1 MLEELAALYSSQYG
15 TWGLSSE
22 RPFQP
27 IRLSARLIQ
36 RWLVHAE
43 SRLAYASSDGKT
55 VGYAV
60 AVQPKV
66 AGLGV
71 ISWVTQLVVH
81 VDHRRRDV
89 GKRLLYSIWEFSDHF
104 AWGLVTANPYAV
116 RALEKATRRRCDPH
130 CIVRHHERLLTLGE
144 TYVPYLHAGTECAVG
159 NEESPINTEF
169 FIDHTELPYMLKDV
183 TKPDVPWPLGR
194 IPEGWEWFAFTF
206 RDHKEIGL
214 SGTEIEAMMR
224 TSDEVA
230 KRAYSRMR
238 LDASHRWAQYTPAEV
253 QFIIRECKLA
263 AGRTALDI
271 GCGSGRHVFGLA
283 KHGVLATGV
292 DYLSEAIDER
302 SAAAVGEPN
311 AAFLLGDARDL
322 NLGQT
327 FDAVLCLYDV
337 IGSFAD
343 EAENQR
349 ILQSIRRHLRSG
361 GRALLS
367 V

>member
-1 MLEELAALYSSQYG
+1 M
-15 TWGLSSE
+15 
-22 RPFQP
+22 
-27 IRLSARLIQ
+27 
-36 RWLVHAE
+36 
-43 SRLAYASSDGKT
+43 
-55 VGYAV
+55 
-60 AVQPKV
+60 
-66 AGLGV
+66 
-71 ISWVTQLVVH
+71 
-81 VDHRRRDV
+81 
-89 GKRLLYSIWEFSDHF
+89 
-104 AWGLVTANPYAV
+104 
-116 RALEKATRRRCDPH
+116 
-130 CIVRHHERLLTLGE
+130 RHHERLLTLGE

-183 TKPDVPWPLGR
+183 TKPDVPWPLGG

-206 RDHKEIGL
+206 RDQKEIGL
-214 SGTEIEAMMR
+214 SGTGIEAMMR

-283 KHGVLATGV
+283 KQGVLATGV

-349 ILQSIRRHLRSG
+349 ILRSIRRHLRSG

-367 V
+367 VMNLELTYRRARHLFSLQKEPNRLLDLPSSDTMEATGNVFNRDYYMIDEMTDIVYRKEQFTKGTELLSNSSSATVDIEGPRSSRCA

>member
-1 MLEELAALYSSQYG
+1 MSDAQEYVYQWIHGGFVGTELLEELAALYSSQYG

-43 SRLAYASSDGKT
+43 SRLAYASSDGKI

-206 RDHKEIGL
+206 RDQKEIGL

-230 KRAYSRMR
+230 KRAYSAMR

-253 QFIIRECKLA
+253 QFIIRECKLGL
-263 AGRTALDI
+263 AGRLSTLGAVPADTCSALP
-271 GCGSGRHVFGLA
+271 SKASSPLA
-283 KHGVLATGV
+283 SITFLRPLT
-292 DYLSEAIDER
+292 
-302 SAAAVGEPN
+302 SAARQPWAS
-311 AAFLLGDARDL
+311 
-322 NLGQT
+322 QT
-327 FDAVLCLYDV
+327 QHSSWVMP
-337 IGSFAD
+337 
-343 EAENQR
+343 ET
-349 ILQSIRRHLRSG
+349 
-361 GRALLS
+361 
-367 V
+367 